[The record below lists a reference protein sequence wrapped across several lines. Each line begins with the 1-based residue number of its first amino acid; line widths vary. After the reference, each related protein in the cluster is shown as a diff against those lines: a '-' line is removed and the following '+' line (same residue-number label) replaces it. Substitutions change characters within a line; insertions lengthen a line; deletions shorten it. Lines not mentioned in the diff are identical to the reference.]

1 MPCETQRKRICFSH
15 NSLSNIPF
23 GRELEPVWNSKV
35 HAAYCSL
42 ARLRYPTTP
51 TTPTTPGAKKLTPMP
66 FSETSPSFNF
76 GCIFSPIIHRKNR
89 CVYCTDPETC
99 VFLDSF
105 VVQPVQCRHRI
116 WHLFFGPK
124 KGFTKF
130 MRLDTKRGKV
140 GMEIFCWLK
149 IQQTLTLRS
158 WAGSVRPEIIKSLK
172 SESCCVPV
180 LLHLKP
186 PKTFVTKGNGKRE
199 SMKN

>member
-42 ARLRYPTTP
+42 ARLRYP

-124 KGFTKF
+124 KGWPPNSRPVG
-130 MRLDTKRGKV
+130 RLKRGEVK

-149 IQQTLTLRS
+149 IQQTN
-158 WAGSVRPEIIKSLK
+158 RPLGHGLDRFFYPKSSASLK

-180 LLHLKP
+180 LLHLKQP
-186 PKTFVTKGNGKRE
+186 PKTFGKR
-199 SMKN
+199 

>member
-42 ARLRYPTTP
+42 ARLRYP

-130 MRLDTKRGKV
+130 TAGWTRNEVRLAWRY
-140 GMEIFCWLK
+140 F
-149 IQQTLTLRS
+149 
-158 WAGSVRPEIIKSLK
+158 AGSKSNKPWPLGHGLDRFDPKSLNHW
-172 SESCCVPV
+172 SRRAAASLSCFTWN
-180 LLHLKP
+180 P
-186 PKTFVTKGNGKRE
+186 PKRW
-199 SMKN
+199 

>member
-51 TTPTTPGAKKLTPMP
+51 TTPGAKKLTPMP

-89 CVYCTDPETC
+89 CVYCTDPEAC

-124 KGFTKF
+124 KGWPPNSRPVG
-130 MRLDTKRGKV
+130 RLKRG
-140 GMEIFCWLK
+140 FWLAW
-149 IQQTLTLRS
+149 RYF
-158 WAGSVRPEIIKSLK
+158 AGSKSN
-172 SESCCVPV
+172 
-180 LLHLKP
+180 KP
-186 PKTFVTKGNGKRE
+186 TDP
-199 SMKN
+199 

>member
-51 TTPTTPGAKKLTPMP
+51 TTPGAKKLTPMP

-89 CVYCTDPETC
+89 CVYCTDSETC

-124 KGFTKF
+124 KGWPPNSRPVG
-130 MRLDTKRGKV
+130 RLKRG
-140 GMEIFCWLK
+140 FWLAW
-149 IQQTLTLRS
+149 RYF
-158 WAGSVRPEIIKSLK
+158 AGSKSNKPWPLGHGLDRFFHPKSWKITEVGELLRPCPAS
-172 SESCCVPV
+172 PFQP
-180 LLHLKP
+180 H
-186 PKTFVTKGNGKRE
+186 KTFGKR
-199 SMKN
+199 